1 MTKIALSCILALG
14 VGLGLGTSAA
24 LAAPE
29 TFDDPE
35 AAVTAVVDALEAHDR
50 EALLEVF
57 GPENED
63 VIISGNDQRD
73 RDDRDDFLAAYHEMN
88 RVAIDDDDVA
98 TLYIGEDQWPFPIRM
113 TRDESGWSFDADE
126 GREEML
132 ERRIG
137 RNELDV
143 IDLLRAYA
151 RVQSRF
157 RQSDYDDDG
166 VMEFAASILS
176 TPGKRDGLYWPP
188 EDGAPDSPIGD
199 AVAEAAAEGYVL
211 DGQEQEPEP
220 YLGYYYHLLQK
231 QGPNA
236 PGGALDYMINGN
248 MVAGHALL
256 AFPSGYGETGIMSFM
271 IGENG
276 IVYEADLGD
285 DTLEAAQAIDSYD
298 PGEAWFPVEDETDI
312 VAR

>member
-1 MTKIALSCILALG
+1 MRA
-14 VGLGLGTSAA
+14 
-24 LAAPE
+24 
-29 TFDDPE
+29 
-35 AAVTAVVDALEAHDR
+35 
-50 EALLEVF
+50 
-57 GPENED
+57 
-63 VIISGNDQRD
+63 
-73 RDDRDDFLAAYHEMN
+73 
-88 RVAIDDDDVA
+88 
-98 TLYIGEDQWPFPIRM
+98 
-113 TRDESGWSFDADE
+113 GWSFDVEE
-126 GREEML
+126 GRAEML

-143 IDLLRAYA
+143 IDLLRAYV

-157 RQSDYDDDG
+157 RQTDFDDDG

-188 EDGAPDSPIGD
+188 EDGAPESPVGD
-199 AVAEAAAEGYVL
+199 AVAEAAAEGYVV

-231 QGPNA
+231 QGSNA

-256 AFPSGYGETGIMSFM
+256 AFPSDYGETGIMSFM
-271 IGENG
+271 VGENG

-285 DTLEAAQAIDSYD
+285 DTLEAAQDIDSYN
-298 PGEAWFPVEDETDI
+298 PGEEWVPVEDEAETA
-312 VAR
+312 AR